1 MILADYSALDAAGLN
16 LHAVFTLD
24 RLPAGLRDSLD
35 GERRYRQLILIGNG
49 GRALWTAIEAE
60 GITSDNPIDEF
71 SVRRVEA
78 WLAAYASGRRYQ
90 IVYPGDRPIGLQ
102 TLGELA
108 GWHFDSPFM
117 VGINARWGTWFA
129 YRVAV
134 LADTEFSEAE
144 FAEAELADSASEPA
158 AVAVSAGESTRATST
173 ASPCAACR
181 QRPCVDACPAQAIG
195 DAGFE
200 LQRCVAYRR
209 RPGSACRL
217 ACLARLA
224 CPVRQELRYGDEQMR
239 HSYATS
245 LRMIERMSDETFS
258 SAD

>member
-1 MILADYSALDAAGLN
+1 MILADYAALDAEGLN

-24 RLPAGLRDSLD
+24 RLSAGWRDSLD
-35 GERRYRQLILIGNG
+35 RERRYRQLILIGNG

-60 GITSDNPIDEF
+60 GITSENPIDEF
-71 SVRRVEA
+71 SVRRVAA
-78 WLAAYASGRRYQ
+78 WLAVHASGRRYQ
-90 IVYPGDRPIGLQ
+90 ILYPGDRPIGLQ

-108 GWHFDSPFM
+108 GWHFASPFM

-134 LADTEFSEAE
+134 LADTEF
-144 FAEAELADSASEPA
+144 ADSASECA
-158 AVAVSAGESTRATST
+158 AGESARATLT
-173 ASPCAACR
+173 VSPCAACR
-181 QRPCVDACPAQAIG
+181 QRPCVDACPAQAM
-195 DAGFE
+195 DEAGFD

-224 CPVRQELRYGDEQMR
+224 CPVKRELRYGDKQMR